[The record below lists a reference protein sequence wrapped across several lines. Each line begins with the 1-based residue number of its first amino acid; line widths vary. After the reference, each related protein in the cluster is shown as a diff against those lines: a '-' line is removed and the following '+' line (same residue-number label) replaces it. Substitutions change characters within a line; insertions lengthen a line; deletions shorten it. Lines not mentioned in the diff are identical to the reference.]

1 MIHSALPRSR
11 RALQKQNSKLVQFY
25 QYLRLTLRFIVP
37 VGIASAIP
45 RLELFMELIG
55 AVLLSVM
62 GLMLPAISETV
73 FRWGKD
79 LGPFYCIVFKNI
91 IVVLFSLIAMVSG
104 VVYSI
109 KTMLEKL

>member
-25 QYLRLTLRFIVP
+25 QYLTLRFIVP